1 MKDNKYGILSLIA
14 AVLGVILLFAG
25 IGIFLLIVSIILGI
39 KSIKLEDSKAIPA
52 IGMFISGG
60 CILLIILVLILG
72 LCFGK
77 FSEKSENIN
86 NSEKDNVE
94 FQSEDIE
101 LQVEDEA
108 EGNVNE
114 NTEPESETKSV
125 SEEPS
130 QESEEEPPTPEPQES
145 KEEFIASCEEIP
157 YKKLLRNPDDYI
169 GKRLVITAEIKQII
183 QGGLF
188 DSNQYY
194 RIQTDNEGR
203 DWFLDDEYFMYDF
216 RVDDDMKLLDEDVI
230 KIYAEFGGMQEIKRA
245 LTKTKEE
252 VPAIKAYYV
261 ELIAE

>member
-1 MKDNKYGILSLIA
+1 MKDNKYGILSLVAAIIG
-14 AVLGVILLFAG
+14 AVLIFVIVGVVPCIASVVLGIVSLIYKEKNKVMPILGIVISLVCIILLFAAFATVLREG
-25 IGIFLLIVSIILGI
+25 ITSVNNDNTVADYAE
-39 KSIKLEDSKAIPA
+39 LEK
-52 IGMFISGG
+52 
-60 CILLIILVLILG
+60 
-72 LCFGK
+72 
-77 FSEKSENIN
+77 ETT
-86 NSEKDNVE
+86 
-94 FQSEDIE
+94 IE
-101 LQVEDEA
+101 RELESTEPESTA
-108 EGNVNE
+108 E
-114 NTEPESETKSV
+114 EPESETKSV

-130 QESEEEPPTPEPQES
+130 QESEEELPTPEPQES

-230 KIYAEFGGMQEIKRA
+230 TIYAEFGGMQEIKRA

-261 ELIAE
+261 ELISE